1 MKKYI
6 LFSFLFLLV
15 AIPVVAKSA
24 NSNSTTQIQSQNQI
38 VTTTAPVQNQ
48 STTVTPVRQQV
59 QTQTTTVSP
68 TGNLVKNQNQVQTQN
83 QGEGSKL
90 MVKTKE
96 NEQLNQE
103 VDDSVQKVS
112 TQVQE
117 LIDTVGAKSGIGQ
130 QVKEI
135 AQNQQQNQEKIKSS
149 VYELKNR
156 GQLVRLFV
164 GSDKKMTNALGQMIE
179 ENKLTIQKL
188 EAMKNLTKNKAEL
201 TQLQETIDLMIY
213 QNTSLD
219 EKIAKENQVNGLFGW
234 FTRLFNKK

>member
-15 AIPVVAKSA
+15 AFPVVAKSV
-24 NSNSTTQIQSQNQI
+24 NSNSAAQGQNKV
-38 VTTTAPVQNQ
+38 VTTITPVQNI
-48 STTVTPVRQQV
+48 TVTPA
-59 QTQTTTVSP
+59 
-68 TGNLVKNQNQVQTQN
+68 GNLVKNQGQEKKLQV
-83 QGEGSKL
+83 S
-90 MVKTKE
+90 
-96 NEQLNQE
+96 NQE
-103 VDDSVQKVS
+103 VEDSVEKVS

-135 AQNQQQNQEKIKSS
+135 AQNQQKNQEKIKSN

-164 GSDKKMTNALGQMIE
+164 GSDKKMTQVLELMTE

-188 EAMKNLTKNKAEL
+188 EGMKNITENQAEL
-201 TQLQETIDLMIY
+201 DELQKTIDLMLY
-213 QNTSLD
+213 QNTSLG
-219 EKIAKENQVNGLFGW
+219 EKIAKENQVNGLVGW
-234 FTRLFNKK
+234 FTRLFNRE